1 MRLPPSRPRA
11 GSGVNL
17 TPMID
22 IVFLLVIFF
31 LVSSH
36 LARQETR
43 LPLDLPAASTP
54 GPADPERAAL
64 TITVDPG
71 QRWLVGGRV
80 VDLAGLRAVL
90 ADHVRREGD
99 TAAVRVRTDRAVAY
113 RRIAPVLGAAAQ
125 VGIVDLTLAVTR
137 EDP

>member
-1 MRLPPSRPRA
+1 MRLPPSRSPA

-22 IVFLLVIFF
+22 IVFLLIIFF

-64 TITVDPG
+64 TITVDPE

-80 VDLAGLRAVL
+80 VDLAGLRATL
-90 ADHVRREGD
+90 AEHLQREGD
-99 TAAVRVRTDRAVAY
+99 AAAVRIRSDRVVPY
-113 RRIAPVLGAAAQ
+113 RRIAPVLRATAQ
-125 VGIVDLTLAVTR
+125 AGIVDLTLAVTR
-137 EDP
+137 EEP